1 METKDGSDK
10 TNAPNGPKKDIRS
23 QLGGFDQNFQWERK
37 KLWNRIGQYFRIL
50 RRKHLHKNHNYYLL
64 ELERA

>member
-1 METKDGSDK
+1 MKTNDVSDK

-23 QLGGFDQNFQWERK
+23 QLGGFDQNFQWKRK
-37 KLWNRIGQYFRIL
+37 SFGQYFRIL
-50 RRKHLHKNHNYYLL
+50 RRKQLHKNHNYYLL